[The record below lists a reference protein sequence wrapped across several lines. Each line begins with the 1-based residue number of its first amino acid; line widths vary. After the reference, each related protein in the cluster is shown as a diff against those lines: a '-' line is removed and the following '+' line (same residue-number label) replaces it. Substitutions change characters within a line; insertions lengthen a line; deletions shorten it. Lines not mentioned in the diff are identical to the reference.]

1 MSLKYYILI
10 SLFVDIISINASIQG
25 INYRSLVKTYADGS
39 WSGWG
44 PEIAK
49 AEKSLPNDTESKFV
63 LINLYFG
70 YVGHF
75 IDGGNYD
82 IAFEYIHKGEK
93 LIQQILV
100 VEPSNVTAL
109 SYKGAFLAFRVGINR
124 IKYLATAFNGLSLIY
139 KAYDMDKN
147 NLIAILNKASALY
160 FLPAVF
166 GGNKA
171 ETIRLL
177 NYACSLMEKSGDTL
191 DNWMYYYT
199 LIFIGRSNEKTGKLI
214 EAKHAFEKV
223 LQLEPEFKWV
233 KNDLYPAVF
242 KAISGN

>member
-1 MSLKYYILI
+1 LN
-10 SLFVDIISINASIQG
+10 IITINGSIQS

-39 WSGWG
+39 WSGWS

-49 AEKSLPNDTESKFV
+49 AEKSLPNDIESKFV

-75 IDGGNYD
+75 IDAGKYD
-82 IAFEYIHKGEK
+82 IAFEFIHKGEK
-93 LIQQILV
+93 LIQQILA
-100 VEPSNVTAL
+100 VEPANATAI

-124 IKYLATAFNGLSLIY
+124 FKYLATALEGLSLIY

-160 FLPAVF
+160 FLPPVF
-166 GGNKA
+166 GGNKV

-177 NYACSLMEKSGDTL
+177 NQACSLMEESGYTV

-223 LQLEPEFKWV
+223 LKLEPEFKWV
-233 KNDLYPAVF
+233 KNDLYPAVL
-242 KAISGN
+242 KAISEN

>member
-1 MSLKYYILI
+1 MSIKYSILLSFYLVI
-10 SLFVDIISINASIQG
+10 SSFNVSLQG

-39 WSGWG
+39 WSGWSA
-44 PEIAK
+44 EIAK
-49 AEKSLPNDTESKFV
+49 AEKSLPTDTESKFILV
-63 LINLYFG
+63 NLYFG

-75 IDGGNYD
+75 IDGGKYD
-82 IAFEYIHKGEK
+82 VAFEYIHKGEK
-93 LIQQILV
+93 LIHQILA
-100 VEPSNVTAL
+100 VEPSNVTAI

-124 IKYLATAFNGLSLIY
+124 IKYLATALEGLSLIY
-139 KAYDMDKN
+139 KAYDMDNN

-160 FLPAVF
+160 FLPPFF

-177 NYACSLMEKSGDTL
+177 NYACSLMEKSGDTV

-233 KNDLYPAVF
+233 QNDLYPAVL
-242 KAISGN
+242 KAISGK